1 MSLAS
6 AQGSRGNR
14 KCQIQAPS
22 ARDHGHGEV
31 NWEDMVAFLEEEA
44 PEKPSVKLEGANKGP
59 YVNFIY
65 TK

>member
-31 NWEDMVAFLEEEA
+31 N
-44 PEKPSVKLEGANKGP
+44 
-59 YVNFIY
+59 
-65 TK
+65 